1 MKSNIAL
8 WTIII
13 FGLASLYLG
22 GAAAQKR
29 ETKIIFGGQEAG
41 FNFYEAKPAG
51 TGNSDGSFEST
62 TEMDIQGMK
71 IRSKLTGKF
80 EGDVLAEFELV
91 ESAAGQDK
99 RVTAKD
105 GKLKFVSGAM
115 TKEGQYKPMKA
126 VFANFHPAIA
136 ANLIKEFDRAKGGVQ
151 NIEWYSIDTGAPL
164 KVDVSSK
171 KTRSI
176 EVAGQRQIVDV
187 YSLRFSS
194 GADIDLFLTDNLR
207 FAALDLPGQ
216 KFQIVAPGFETLLA
230 DPTTVAPELSQP
242 TFQIRIEKGVKIEM
256 RDRVALV
263 ADIVKPV
270 GEGKYPTILART
282 PYGRQVNGAEAEWWS
297 KRGYAYVSQDVRGRN
312 DSEGDWV
319 PFFNERK
326 DGYDTIDWIA
336 RQPWSDGKVGMIGG
350 SYSGLAQWY
359 AAVEAHPALK
369 CILPQA
375 SGTDPFFND
384 PWDHGVP
391 LLHPNLGWLNLVK
404 DKKIHRLS
412 LAPIKDLEKLKTL
425 PLSKVDDEVVGV
437 NVPYFDQWLAREKP
451 SAFAGANFL
460 SEMDKV
466 KIPALHISGW
476 WDGNGM
482 GTKMNWA
489 KMRALNRKDQWM
501 IYGPWS
507 HSFNTASRVADLD
520 YGPDAIIELDSIFLR
535 WFDHWLKN
543 KPVNWEKQPKV
554 RAFVTGANEWREMSD
569 WPEPS
574 APVVSFY
581 LSSEG
586 RANGGASVGALVD
599 QPQKNQKPDHYTY
612 DPASISFPKN
622 LDSAAASHT
631 AKLSAVSEN
640 VLVYKTSPFVKPLEI
655 GGPIE
660 LDLYFST
667 TAKDTDFFAYL
678 TDIDDQG
685 SMRLIGQFGKI
696 RAKYLSGWDKP
707 SLLQP
712 GKIYRATIALW
723 DTAHQFKTGHR
734 LGLMIRSELFPIF
747 ARNLNTGEPVKDATR
762 IAVAQ
767 QQIYHDAKRP
777 SALRFRQ
784 LNR

>member
-1 MKSNIAL
+1 MKANVAL
-8 WTIII
+8 GTIII
-13 FGLASLYLG
+13 FGLASLYVG
-22 GAAAQKR
+22 SAAAQKQ
-29 ETKIIFGGQEAG
+29 EMKIIFGGQEAG
-41 FNFYEAKPAG
+41 FSVYEAKAG
-51 TGNSDGSFEST
+51 PGNSDRSFEST
-62 TEMDIQGMK
+62 TEVDIQGVK

-80 EGDVLAEFELV
+80 AENMLTEFELV
-91 ESAAGQDK
+91 ESAAGQEI

-105 GKLKFVSGAM
+105 GKLKFVSGAK
-115 TKEGQYKPMKA
+115 TKEAEYKPMKA
-126 VFANFHPAIA
+126 VFANLHPALA

-151 NIEWYSIDTGAPL
+151 NIEWFSIDTGAPL
-164 KVDVSSK
+164 KVDVSNR

-176 EVAGQRQIVDV
+176 EVAGQRLIVDV
-187 YSLRFSS
+187 YSIRFGN
-194 GADIDLFLTDNLR
+194 GADVELFLTDSMR
-207 FAALDLPGQ
+207 FAAFDLPAQ
-216 KFQIVAPGFETLLA
+216 KFQVAAHGFETLLA
-230 DPTTVAPELSQP
+230 DPTTMMPELSQP
-242 TFQIRIEKGVKIEM
+242 TFQTRIEKGVRIGM
-256 RDRVALV
+256 RDRVSLV
-263 ADIVKPV
+263 ADIVKPA
-270 GEGKYPTILART
+270 GEGKYPAILMRT
-282 PYGRQVNGAEAEWWS
+282 PYGRQVNVAEAEWWA
-297 KRGYAYVSQDVRGRN
+297 KRGYVYVAQDVRGRN
-312 DSEGDWV
+312 DSEGDWL

-336 RQPWSDGKVGMIGG
+336 KQPWSDGKVGMIGG

-369 CILPQA
+369 CILPQV

-391 LLHPNLGWLNLVK
+391 ILHPNLIWLNLVK
-404 DKKIHRLS
+404 DKKIARLS
-412 LAPIKDLEKLKTL
+412 WAPIEELEKLKTL
-425 PLSKVDDEVVGV
+425 PLSKADDEVVGV
-437 NVPYFDQWLAREKP
+437 NFPYFDQWLALETP

-460 SEMDKV
+460 SEMDRV

-489 KMRALNRKDQWM
+489 KMRSLNRKDQWL

-507 HSFNTASRVADLD
+507 HFFNTTSRVMGAD
-520 YGPDAIIELDSIFLR
+520 YGPGAIIELDSIFLR

-554 RAFVTGANEWREMSD
+554 RAFVTGVNEWREMSD

-574 APVVSFY
+574 AREVSLY

-599 QPQKNQKPDHYTY
+599 QPRKNQKPDHYTY
-612 DPASISFPKN
+612 DPASVSLPKN
-622 LDSAAASHT
+622 PDSAAASPT
-631 AKLSAVSEN
+631 VKLSTVPEN
-640 VLVYKTSPFVKPLEI
+640 ILVYNSRPFEKPMEI

-678 TDIDDQG
+678 TDIDEQG
-685 SMRLIGQFGKI
+685 EMRLVGLFGKI

-712 GKIYRATIALW
+712 GKIYRATIDLW

-734 LGLMIRSELFPIF
+734 LGLLIRSELFPMF

-762 IAVAQ
+762 IVVAQ